1 MYDVSSNL
9 FEEVA
14 VHRCWKNNC
23 SEDKQNAFLYIYLFS
38 NTHNV
43 VFEKEQKDY
52 QKIETI

>member
-14 VHRCWKNNC
+14 VHSCWKNNC